1 MMPPP
6 KMTKNSTIA
15 NEQPEEE
22 QVVWK
27 DGDDLQDRI
36 KRAIQNS
43 KSIIHRF
50 KSIKESR
57 C

>member
-6 KMTKNSTIA
+6 KMTKNSQIA
-15 NEQPEEE
+15 TEKPQEE

-36 KRAIQNS
+36 RKAILNS
-43 KSIIHRF
+43 KSIINRF
-50 KSIKESR
+50 KSIKENRS
-57 C
+57 